1 MANADRDRTV
11 SQKANTDPL
20 PLRVRQTNIASQM
33 LTAKKQLHRKPTLT
47 QFPLRVR
54 RHHAAF
60 EGTQPRVVATA
71 DDPCFGI
78 GCQPVRLHSLSEVQ
92 DLEGHHFTP
101 GPRLNGGVV
110 SAAWA
115 PAGMAVARAHSTR
128 YDVLPVPSVLP
139 GVGASR
145 FFAQRRGCVAPAGMP
160 TADDPCLGVGCQ
172 PFRQNNLSESQNLE
186 VHDVMPGPRL
196 NGGVVGAA
204 WPCRDGR
211 SSRSC
216 DSL

>member
-11 SQKANTDPL
+11 SQKANTAPL
-20 PLRVRQTNIASQM
+20 PLRVQQTNIASQM
-33 LTAKKQLHRKPTLT
+33 LTAKKQLHTKLTLT

-78 GCQPVRLHSLSEVQ
+78 GCQPVRLHSLSEGQ

-110 SAAWA
+110 GAAWA
-115 PAGMAVARAHSTR
+115 PAGMAVARTHTTR
-128 YDVLPVPSVLP
+128 YDVLPVPSVFP
-139 GVGASR
+139 GVVASR
-145 FFAQRRGCVAPAGMP
+145 FLLSV
-160 TADDPCLGVGCQ
+160 GV
-172 PFRQNNLSESQNLE
+172 
-186 VHDVMPGPRL
+186 
-196 NGGVVGAA
+196 A
-204 WPCRDGR
+204 WPPPGCRPLMILALALDVSLFGKTASQKAR
-211 SSRSC
+211 TLKCMTSC
-216 DSL
+216 QVPD